1 MANATNSTADIL
13 ATLEAL
19 IDENS
24 GQTYGTVWQVMD
36 DAERIHLT
44 LNLGYPAEQEYAA
57 LEARIK
63 DLLNDDRDLTLDIQ
77 HSVENQPTQGN
88 IAGLKGVKNI
98 IAVASGKGGV
108 GKSTTTVNLA
118 LAMAKEGARVGILDA
133 DIYGPSQGMMLGF
146 AEGTRP
152 EVREDKFFVP
162 PSTFGV
168 QVMSMAFLTTKDTPV
183 AWRGPMVTGALMQI
197 LTQTDWN
204 DLDYLFIDMPP
215 GTGDIQLTLSQKVP
229 VAGSVVVTT
238 PQDIALL
245 DARRGIE
252 MFNKVK
258 IPVLGIVENM
268 STHICSNCGH
278 HEAIFGDA
286 GGVSLAKEYHVD
298 VLGKL
303 PLSLSIR
310 EQSDA
315 GKPVVVNAPESDVA
329 NIYQSIA
336 RKLGATLAS
345 QSDSSEGAQFVMP
358 TIGMSDD

>member
-1 MANATNSTADIL
+1 MTTNTQQTELLAIL
-13 ATLEAL
+13 ESL

-24 GQTYGTVWQVMD
+24 GQPYGSVWQMTGD
-36 DAERIHLT
+36 ESRLHIS
-44 LNLGYPAEQEYAA
+44 LNLGYPAEMEQAS

-63 DLLNDDRDLTLDIQ
+63 TALDDSREITLDIA
-77 HSVENQPTQGN
+77 HEVKSQPTQGN
-88 IAGLKGVKNI
+88 ITGLKGVKNI

-133 DIYGPSQGMMLGF
+133 DIYGPSQGMMMGF
-146 AEGTRP
+146 ADGTRP
-152 EVREDKFFVP
+152 EVREDKFFIP
-162 PSTFGV
+162 PTAYGV

-215 GTGDIQLTLSQKVP
+215 GTGDIQLTLAQKVP
-229 VAGSVVVTT
+229 VAGSVIVTT

-258 IPVLGIVENM
+258 IPVLGVVENM

-278 HEAIFGDA
+278 HEAIFGDE
-286 GGVSLAKEYHVD
+286 GGASLAKEYSVN

-303 PLSLSIR
+303 PLSLAIR

-315 GKPVVVNAPESDVA
+315 GKPIVIDAPESDA
-329 NIYQSIA
+329 TGIYQSIA
-336 RKLGATLAS
+336 RKLGATLAGN
-345 QSDSSEGAQFVMP
+345 QDSSDNKQFVMP

>member
-1 MANATNSTADIL
+1 MPTNVQSLPELQTK
-13 ATLEAL
+13 LESI

-24 GQTYGTVWQVMD
+24 GQPYGSVWKMTGD
-36 DAERIHLT
+36 DSRLDILLT
-44 LNLGYPAEQEYAA
+44 LGYPAKTEQASLETRIKEA
-57 LEARIK
+57 LEDSRDIT
-63 DLLNDDRDLTLDIQ
+63 LNIAHDVQT
-77 HSVENQPTQGN
+77 HATQGN

-133 DIYGPSQGMMLGF
+133 DIYGPSQGMMMGF
-146 AEGTRP
+146 VEGTRP
-152 EVREDKFFVP
+152 EVREDKFFIP
-162 PSTFGV
+162 PTAYGV

-215 GTGDIQLTLSQKVP
+215 GTGDIQLTLAQKVP
-229 VAGSVVVTT
+229 VAGSIIVTT

-252 MFNKVK
+252 MFNKVN
-258 IPVLGIVENM
+258 IPVLGVVENM
-268 STHICSNCGH
+268 STHICSNCGY
-278 HEAIFGDA
+278 HEAIFGDE
-286 GGVSLAKEYHVD
+286 GGVNLAKEYNVD

-303 PLSLSIR
+303 PLSLTIR

-329 NIYQSIA
+329 SIYQSIA
-336 RKLGATLAS
+336 RKLGATLAT
-345 QSDSSEGAQFVMP
+345 QQDEQFAMP
-358 TIGMSDD
+358 IIGMSDD

>member
-1 MANATNSTADIL
+1 
-13 ATLEAL
+13 
-19 IDENS
+19 
-24 GQTYGTVWQVMD
+24 
-36 DAERIHLT
+36 
-44 LNLGYPAEQEYAA
+44 
-57 LEARIK
+57 
-63 DLLNDDRDLTLDIQ
+63 
-77 HSVENQPTQGN
+77 
-88 IAGLKGVKNI
+88 
-98 IAVASGKGGV
+98 V

-133 DIYGPSQGMMLGF
+133 DIYGPSQGMMMGF

-152 EVREDKFFVP
+152 QVREDKFFTP
-162 PSTFGV
+162 PMAYGV

-197 LTQTDWN
+197 LTQTDWD

-215 GTGDIQLTLSQKVP
+215 GTGDIQLTLAQKVP
-229 VAGSVVVTT
+229 VAGSVIVTT

-258 IPVLGIVENM
+258 IPVLGVVENM

-278 HEAIFGDA
+278 HEAIFGDE
-286 GGVSLAKEYHVD
+286 GGASLAKEYNVN

-303 PLSLSIR
+303 PLSLAIR

-315 GKPVVVNAPESDVA
+315 GKPIVVSAPESDTA
-329 NIYQSIA
+329 AIYQSIA

-345 QSDSSEGAQFVMP
+345 NQNDQFTMP

>member
-1 MANATNSTADIL
+1 MQTDAQL
-13 ATLEAL
+13 QATLESL
-19 IDENS
+19 IDTNS
-24 GQTYGTVWQVMD
+24 GQPYGAVWTLLSD
-36 DAERIHLT
+36 DNRLHITLT
-44 LNLGYPAEQEYAA
+44 LGYPAQQEHAS
-57 LEARIK
+57 LEARLKSELGESREIV
-63 DLLNDDRDLTLDIQ
+63 LDIE
-77 HSVENQPTQGN
+77 HKVESHATQGN

-133 DIYGPSQGMMLGF
+133 DIYGPSQGMMMGF

-152 EVREDKFFVP
+152 QVREDKFFIP
-162 PSTFGV
+162 PTAYGL

-197 LTQTDWN
+197 LTQTDWD

-215 GTGDIQLTLSQKVP
+215 GTGDIQLTLAQKVP
-229 VAGSVVVTT
+229 VSGSVIVTT

-258 IPVLGIVENM
+258 IPVLGVVENM

-278 HEAIFGDA
+278 HEAIFGDE
-286 GGVSLAKEYHVD
+286 GGASLAKEYNVN

-303 PLSLSIR
+303 PLSLAIR

-315 GKPVVVNAPESDVA
+315 GKPIVVNAPESDTTA
-329 NIYQSIA
+329 IYQSIA

-345 QSDSSEGAQFVMP
+345 QQDDQFTMP

>member
-1 MANATNSTADIL
+1 MQTDAQL
-13 ATLEAL
+13 QATLETL
-19 IDENS
+19 IDDNC
-24 GQTYGTVWQVMD
+24 GQPYGAVWTLISD
-36 DAERIHLT
+36 EKRLHIT
-44 LNLGYPAEQEYAA
+44 LNLGYPAHKEQAS

-63 DLLNDDRDLTLDIQ
+63 SQLSESRDVVLDIE
-77 HSVENQPTQGN
+77 HKIESHATQGN

-133 DIYGPSQGMMLGF
+133 DIYGPSQGMMMGF

-152 EVREDKFFVP
+152 QVREDKFFTP
-162 PSTFGV
+162 PMAYGV

-197 LTQTDWN
+197 LTQTDWD

-215 GTGDIQLTLSQKVP
+215 GTGDIQLTLAQKVP
-229 VAGSVVVTT
+229 VAGSVIVTT

-258 IPVLGIVENM
+258 IPVLGVVENM
-268 STHICSNCGH
+268 SMHICSNCGH
-278 HEAIFGDA
+278 HEAIFGDE
-286 GGVSLAKEYHVD
+286 GGASLAKEYNVN

-303 PLSLSIR
+303 PLSLAIR

-315 GKPVVVNAPESDVA
+315 GKPIVVSAPESDTA
-329 NIYQSIA
+329 AIYQSIA

-345 QSDSSEGAQFVMP
+345 NQNDQFTMP

>member
-1 MANATNSTADIL
+1 MTTNMQQTEVLAIL
-13 ATLEAL
+13 EGL

-24 GQTYGTVWQVMD
+24 GQPYGSVWQIAAD
-36 DAERIHLT
+36 ETRLHILLT
-44 LNLGYPAEQEYAA
+44 LGYPAQTEQAS

-63 DLLNDDRDLTLDIQ
+63 TALGDNREMTLDIN
-77 HSVENQPTQGN
+77 HEVKSHATQGN
-88 IAGLKGVKNI
+88 ITGLKGVKNI

-133 DIYGPSQGMMLGF
+133 DIYGPSQGMMMGF
-146 AEGTRP
+146 ADGTRP
-152 EVREDKFFVP
+152 EVREDKFFIP
-162 PSTFGV
+162 PMAYGV

-215 GTGDIQLTLSQKVP
+215 GTGDIQLTLAQKVP
-229 VAGSVVVTT
+229 VAGSVIVTT

-258 IPVLGIVENM
+258 IPVLGVVENM

-278 HEAIFGDA
+278 HEAIFGDE
-286 GGVSLAKEYHVD
+286 GGASLAKEYNVNM
-298 VLGKL
+298 LGKL

-315 GKPVVVNAPESDVA
+315 GKPVVVNAPESDVTA
-329 NIYQSIA
+329 IYQSIA
-336 RKLGATLAS
+336 RKLGATLVS
-345 QSDSSEGAQFVMP
+345 LQDQQFTMP
-358 TIGMSDD
+358 IIGMSDD

>member
-1 MANATNSTADIL
+1 MLTDAQL
-13 ATLEAL
+13 QATLENL
-19 IDENS
+19 IDDNS
-24 GQTYGTVWQVMD
+24 GQPYGAVWNVVAD
-36 DAERIHLT
+36 DNRVHVTLT
-44 LNLGYPAEQEYAA
+44 LGYPAQKQQAQ
-57 LEARIK
+57 LEDKIK
-63 DLLNDDRDLTLDIQ
+63 ELLDDSRNLVLDIDSQ
-77 HSVENQPTQGN
+77 VKSYATQGN

-133 DIYGPSQGMMLGF
+133 DIYGPSQGMLLGF

-152 EVREDKFFVP
+152 QVREDKFFVP
-162 PSTFGV
+162 PTAFGV

-215 GTGDIQLTLSQKVP
+215 GTGDIQLTLAQKVP
-229 VAGSVVVTT
+229 VAGSVIVTT

-258 IPVLGIVENM
+258 IPVLGVVENM

-278 HEAIFGDA
+278 HEAIFGDE
-286 GGVSLAKEYHVD
+286 GGASLAKEYNVN

-303 PLSLSIR
+303 PLSLAIR

-315 GKPVVVNAPESDVA
+315 GRPIVVNAPESDTA
-329 NIYQSIA
+329 GIYQSIA

-345 QSDSSEGAQFVMP
+345 QQGSEQGEQFAMP
-358 TIGMSDD
+358 TISMSDD

>member
-1 MANATNSTADIL
+1 MQTDAQL
-13 ATLEAL
+13 QATLETL
-19 IDENS
+19 IDDNC
-24 GQTYGTVWQVMD
+24 GQPYGAVW
-36 DAERIHLT
+36 T
-44 LNLGYPAEQEYAA
+44 LISDEKRLHITLSLGYPAHKEQAS

-63 DLLNDDRDLTLDIQ
+63 SQLSESRDVVLDIE
-77 HSVENQPTQGN
+77 HKIESHATQGN

-133 DIYGPSQGMMLGF
+133 DIYGPSQGMMMGF

-152 EVREDKFFVP
+152 QVREDKFFTP
-162 PSTFGV
+162 PMAYGV

-197 LTQTDWN
+197 LTQTDWD

-215 GTGDIQLTLSQKVP
+215 GTGDIQLTLAQKVP
-229 VAGSVVVTT
+229 VAGSVIVTT

-258 IPVLGIVENM
+258 IPVLGVVENM

-278 HEAIFGDA
+278 HEAIFGDE
-286 GGVSLAKEYHVD
+286 GGASLAKEYNVN

-303 PLSLSIR
+303 PLSLAIR

-315 GKPVVVNAPESDVA
+315 GKPIVVSAPESDTA
-329 NIYQSIA
+329 AIYQSIA

-345 QSDSSEGAQFVMP
+345 NQNDQFTMP

>member
-1 MANATNSTADIL
+1 MSTDAQPSSAL
-13 ATLEAL
+13 LSKLENL
-19 IDENS
+19 TDENTD
-24 GQTYGTVWQVMD
+24 QPYGAVWQVVED
-36 DAERIHLT
+36 DTRVHVTLT
-44 LNLGYPAEQEYAA
+44 LGYPTQTEQVR
-57 LEARIK
+57 LEHIITS
-63 DLLNDDRDLTLDIQ
+63 LIGDDRDLSLHIESQ
-77 HSVENQPTQGN
+77 IKAQATQGN
-88 IAGLKGVKNI
+88 IEGLKGVKNI
-98 IAVASGKGGV
+98 IAIASGKGGV

-146 AEGTRP
+146 SDGTRP
-152 EVREDKFFVP
+152 QVREDKYFIP
-162 PSTFGV
+162 PTAYGV

-183 AWRGPMVTGALMQI
+183 AWRGPMVTGAMMQI

-215 GTGDIQLTLSQKVP
+215 GTGDIQLTLAQKVP
-229 VAGSVVVTT
+229 VAGSVIVTT

-252 MFNKVK
+252 MFNKVN
-258 IPVLGIVENM
+258 IPVLGVVENM

-286 GGVSLAKEYHVD
+286 GGASLAAEYDVT
-298 VLGKL
+298 VLGQL

-329 NIYQSIA
+329 GIYQSIA
-336 RKLGATLAS
+336 RKLGATLATQQNS
-345 QSDSSEGAQFVMP
+345 PNSKSFSMP

>member
-1 MANATNSTADIL
+1 MQTDAQL
-13 ATLEAL
+13 QATLESL
-19 IDENS
+19 IDNNS
-24 GQTYGTVWQVMD
+24 DQPYGAVWTLLSD
-36 DAERIHLT
+36 DNRLHITLT
-44 LNLGYPAEQEYAA
+44 LGYPAQQEHAS
-57 LEARIK
+57 LEARLKGELGESREIV
-63 DLLNDDRDLTLDIQ
+63 LDIE
-77 HSVENQPTQGN
+77 HKVESHATQGN

-133 DIYGPSQGMMLGF
+133 DIYGPSQGMMMGF

-152 EVREDKFFVP
+152 QVREDKFFIP
-162 PSTFGV
+162 PTAYGV

-197 LTQTDWN
+197 LTQTDWD

-215 GTGDIQLTLSQKVP
+215 GTGDIQLTLAQKVP
-229 VAGSVVVTT
+229 VAGSVIVTT

-258 IPVLGIVENM
+258 IPVLGVVENM

-278 HEAIFGDA
+278 HEAIFGEE
-286 GGVSLAKEYHVD
+286 GGASLAKEYNVN

-303 PLSLSIR
+303 PLSLAIR

-315 GKPVVVNAPESDVA
+315 GKPIVVNAPESDTTA
-329 NIYQSIA
+329 IYQSIA

-345 QSDSSEGAQFVMP
+345 QQNDQFTMP